1 MDTGGD
7 DGNEEQAKITV
18 RLSLNSQ
25 VLKLSITIYQ
35 QQFQANI
42 DSKEYQPSKL
52 DPDTQ
57 DLISLCFDQDMFNG
71 QLKKY
76 EIGIYKIKE

>member
-25 VLKLSITIYQ
+25 VLKLSIKTLSTTI
-35 QQFQANI
+35 
-42 DSKEYQPSKL
+42 L
-52 DPDTQ
+52 D
-57 DLISLCFDQDMFNG
+57 
-71 QLKKY
+71 KY
-76 EIGIYKIKE
+76 